1 LRKEIKMKSKYV
13 VKNFTG
19 ALFKNEKKTTE
30 KQPDFQ
36 GNVSIN
42 NVTYRLS
49 AWKKTGQKGT
59 FLSLAVSEFKP
70 AEKAGAGDL
79 GF

>member
-1 LRKEIKMKSKYV
+1 MAKKFEKRDM
-13 VKNFTG
+13 TG
-19 ALFKNEKKTTE
+19 VLFKNDQKKTE
-30 KQPDFQ
+30 KHPDFT

-70 AEKAGAGDL
+70 AEKPQEDSL